1 MRDRFRLSVVFS
13 VVALAL
19 TGLVPAGAAAGA
31 QPAAAPP
38 ASVAAVVTPSVPHT
52 LYISVAN
59 RYLTMPRRI
68 VAGRYYVQVRTSDP
82 RSSVQVVRPPAGYT
96 PRQFLDART
105 HWGAVYNSGKPPL
118 AAYTAWVR
126 SVTFMGGAE
135 VARGGVGTFAT
146 GFGAGTY
153 WLYED
158 TYDGPTHLS
167 RIVVLTVVGTPPVQT
182 PFSTVGLVR
191 FYPTTFAVTMP
202 VRLPTAGW
210 LMGLGGAP
218 LNTLSIRKLLPGV
231 TKADLDGFNVC
242 FQEGPPDPL
251 LNKDCFERGA
261 GVDFGGKVSAGASVF
276 WYYRLPPGDYVAGN
290 IAPTEIFDHPFYDFG
305 RYVRFTVS

>member
-1 MRDRFRLSVVFS
+1 
-13 VVALAL
+13 
-19 TGLVPAGAAAGA
+19 
-31 QPAAAPP
+31 
-38 ASVAAVVTPSVPHT
+38 VTPSVPHT

-59 RYLTMPRRI
+59 RYLTMPHRI

-126 SVTFMGGAE
+126 SVTFMGGAA

-146 GFGAGTY
+146 GFSAGTY

-158 TYDGPTHLS
+158 TFQGPTHLS
-167 RIVVLTVVGTPPVQT
+167 RIVVLTVVGTPPTQK
-182 PFSTVGLVR
+182 PFVTVGLVR
-191 FYPTTFAVTMP
+191 FYPKTFAVTMP
-202 VRLPTAGW
+202 ANLPAAGW

-231 TKADLDGFNVC
+231 TKADLDTFGVC
-242 FQEGPPDPL
+242 FTGDSPPAPE
-251 LNKDCFERGA
+251 NKDCFERGA
-261 GVDFGGKVSAGASVF
+261 GLDLGGEVSAGASVF

-290 IAPTEIFDHPFYDFG
+290 IAPTELFDHPFYSFG
-305 RYVRFTVS
+305 RYARFTVS

>member
-1 MRDRFRLSVVFS
+1 MRNRFRPSVVVS

-31 QPAAAPP
+31 QPAVAP

-59 RYLTMPRRI
+59 RYLTMPHRI

-105 HWGAVYNSGKPPL
+105 RWGAVYTL
-118 AAYTAWVR
+118 AAYRAWVR
-126 SVTFMGGAE
+126 SVTFMGGAT
-135 VARGGVGTFAT
+135 VARGGVSAFAT
-146 GFGAGTY
+146 GFSAGTY

-158 TYDGPTHLS
+158 TYQGPTHLS

-182 PFSTVGLVR
+182 PFVTVGLVR

-202 VRLPTAGW
+202 ARLPRAGW

-218 LNTLSIRKLLPGV
+218 LNSLMIVKLLPGV
-231 TKADLDGFNVC
+231 TKADLDTDGVCSVVDIGVAPTKNC
-242 FQEGPPDPL
+242 FQL
-251 LNKDCFERGA
+251 
-261 GVDFGGKVSAGASVF
+261 GGMDLGGEVSAGASVF
-276 WYYRLPPGDYVAGN
+276 WYYHLTPGDYIAGN
-290 IAPTEIFDHPFYDFG
+290 VGPTEIFDHPFYDFN
-305 RYVRFTVS
+305 RYTRFTVS